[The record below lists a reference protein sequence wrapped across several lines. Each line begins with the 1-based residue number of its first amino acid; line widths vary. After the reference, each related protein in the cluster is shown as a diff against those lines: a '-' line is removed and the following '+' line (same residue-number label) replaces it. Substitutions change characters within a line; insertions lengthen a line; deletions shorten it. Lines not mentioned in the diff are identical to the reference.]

1 MPKRTKVLLMSL
13 AVTGAISATLLGFD
27 PALVGAIALAI
38 CIVIL
43 AVQLAIKFLL
53 EPTVDSN
60 QHDPFGDF
68 TSTAREHT
76 DPTIEDQGAYNPKNP
91 ALPFHLDPP

>member
-1 MPKRTKVLLMSL
+1 MSNRTSLLLISL
-13 AVTGAISATLLGFD
+13 AVAGAISAGLLGFD

-53 EPTVDSN
+53 EPTGGSKRQVDDFVNIGTN
-60 QHDPFGDF
+60 QV
-68 TSTAREHT
+68 E
-76 DPTIEDQGAYNPKNP
+76 PTIEDPGSYNPKNP
-91 ALPFHLDPP
+91 MVPFHWDPP